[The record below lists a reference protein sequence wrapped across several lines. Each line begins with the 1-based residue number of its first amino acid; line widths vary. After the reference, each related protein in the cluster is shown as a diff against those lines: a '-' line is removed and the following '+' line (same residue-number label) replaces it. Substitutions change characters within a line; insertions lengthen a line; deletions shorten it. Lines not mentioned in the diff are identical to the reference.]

1 MTTPSHLPVTAAQV
15 GTYFVGHYYQVLQ
28 TQPDYVHQFYSDRST
43 LLRVDGHNRET
54 ATSMLQIHALVMS
67 LNYTGIE
74 IKTVHALE
82 SWDRGVLVL
91 VSGSVHV
98 KDFSVKR
105 NFVQTF
111 FLAPQEKGYFVLND
125 IFHFIDDQPNYHH
138 PVAFMTQ
145 NDLVSKMNASTALR
159 EQASSYMSGSDIH
172 ARDFVQPA
180 VVVENGTANNYGFQE
195 QQLQAPVAESI
206 LEDSYAVQTNGSVQN
221 SVNALQNHMN
231 PVEEVVEE
239 PQKHT
244 YASILQVAKGH
255 SAPSAP
261 REHSFKKSTSVSEL
275 NHVSESPAQQS
286 AATLTE
292 AVEDPSVVDDEA
304 EVKSVY
310 VKNVPSTATASDI
323 EEEFKKFG
331 KIRQD
336 GVAIRTRKDLDVC
349 YAFVE
354 FEDITGVHNAIKAST
369 VEIGGQQVTIEGRRA
384 NRINIYRGG
393 RGGRGRGRGGYQN
406 EGNGRGVRFGNRNYN
421 NRGNGHGHDGND
433 YNRPRGNGYY
443 RRQGQENRPHSNSHH
458 VSKNGH
464 ISSD

>member
-43 LLRVDGHNRET
+43 LLRVDGHSRET

-125 IFHFIDDQPNYHH
+125 IFHFIDDQPSYHH

-145 NDLVSKMNASTALR
+145 NDLVSKMNASTALL

-180 VVVENGTANNYGFQE
+180 AVVENGTANNYGFQE

-221 SVNALQNHMN
+221 SVNALQNHMT

-261 REHSFKKSTSVSEL
+261 REQSFKKSTSVSEL

-292 AVEDPSVVDDEA
+292 AVEDPSVVDDDA

-310 VKNVPSTATASDI
+310 VKNVPSSATASDI
-323 EEEFKKFG
+323 EEKFKKFG

-354 FEDITGVHNAIKAST
+354 FEDLTGVHNAIKAST

-421 NRGNGHGHDGND
+421 RGNGHGHDGND

-443 RRQGQENRPHSNSHH
+443 RRQGQENRHHSNSHH

>member
-1 MTTPSHLPVTAAQV
+1 MATPSHLSVTAAQV

-28 TQPDYVHQFYSDRST
+28 TQPDFVHQFYSDMST

-98 KDFSVKR
+98 KEFSLKR

-125 IFHFIDDQPNYHH
+125 IFHFIDDQPIHHHH
-138 PVAFMTQ
+138 PVAYMTQ
-145 NDLVSKMNASTALR
+145 NDLISKLNASTALR
-159 EQASSYMSGSDIH
+159 EQGYLSGGDIH
-172 ARDFVQPA
+172 ARDFVPP
-180 VVVENGTANNYGFQE
+180 VTVGENGTVNDYTFQE
-195 QQLQAPVAESI
+195 QQLQAPVTESI
-206 LEDSYAVQTNGSVQN
+206 LEENYAVQTNGSVQN
-221 SVNALQNHMN
+221 SGNAMQDHVA
-231 PVEEVVEE
+231 PAEEVAEE

-244 YASILQVAKGH
+244 YASILQVAKGN
-255 SAPSAP
+255 SAPSAL
-261 REHSFKKSTSVSEL
+261 REQSFTKSKSLSEM
-275 NHVSESPAQQS
+275 NHISEPPAQQS
-286 AATLTE
+286 AGTLTE
-292 AVEDPSVVDDEA
+292 AVEDAYGIDDEA

-354 FEDITGVHNAIKAST
+354 YEDITSVHNAIKAST

-384 NRINIYRGG
+384 NRGNIY
-393 RGGRGRGRGGYQN
+393 RGGRGRGRGRSGYQTD
-406 EGNGRGVRFGNRNYN
+406 GNGRGGRFGGRNYN
-421 NRGNGHGHDGND
+421 NRGNGHDHGHDGNG
-433 YNRPRGNGYY
+433 YYRPRGNGYY
-443 RRQGQENRPHSNSHH
+443 RRQDHRTHSNSHQ

-464 ISSD
+464 VSSD

>member
-28 TQPDYVHQFYSDRST
+28 TQPDFVHQFYSDRST

-67 LNYTGIE
+67 LSYTGIE

-98 KDFSVKR
+98 KDFSLKR

-125 IFHFIDDQPNYHH
+125 IFHFIEEQPIHH
-138 PVAFMTQ
+138 HLPVAYLTQ
-145 NDLVSKMNASTALR
+145 NDIVSNMNASTAHL
-159 EQASSYMSGSDIH
+159 EQASGYMLGGDIH
-172 ARDFVQPA
+172 ARDFVTPA
-180 VVVENGTANNYGFQE
+180 TVVENGTVNNYSFQE
-195 QQLQAPVAESI
+195 QQLQSPGNESI
-206 LEDSYAVQTNGSVQN
+206 REDNYAVQTNGSVKK
-221 SVNALQNHMN
+221 SVNALPDHMN
-231 PVEEVVEE
+231 PVVEVVGE

-244 YASILQVAKGH
+244 YASILQVSKGH
-255 SAPSAP
+255 SAPSVP
-261 REHSFKKSTSVSEL
+261 REQSFTKSKSLSEL
-275 NHVSESPAQQS
+275 NHMSEPPPQLSS
-286 AATLTE
+286 ATISE
-292 AVEDPSVVDDEA
+292 AVEDPSFVGDEA

-310 VKNVPSTATASDI
+310 VKNVPSTANVSDI

-354 FEDITGVHNAIKAST
+354 FDDITGVQNAIKAST

-384 NRINIYRGG
+384 NRSNTYRGG
-393 RGGRGRGRGGYQN
+393 RGRGRGRGGYQMD
-406 EGNGRGVRFGNRNYN
+406 GNGRGRFGGRNYN
-421 NRGNGHGHDGND
+421 NRGNGHDGSD
-433 YNRPRGNGYY
+433 YNKQRGNGYH
-443 RRQGQENRPHSNSHH
+443 RRQDHRTPSNSNQ

>member
-1 MTTPSHLPVTAAQV
+1 MATPSHLPVTAVQV
-15 GTYFVGHYYQVLQ
+15 GTFFVGHYYQVLQ
-28 TQPDYVHQFYSDRST
+28 TQPDLVHQFYSDRST
-43 LLRVDGHNRET
+43 LLRVDGHSRET
-54 ATSMLQIHALVMS
+54 ATSMLQIHALIMS

-74 IKTVHALE
+74 IKSVHALE
-82 SWDRGVLVL
+82 SWDRGVLLL

-98 KDFSVKR
+98 KDFNVKR

-111 FLAPQEKGYFVLND
+111 FLAPQETGYFVLND
-125 IFHFIDDQPNYHH
+125 IFHFIDDQPIHHHH
-138 PVAFMTQ
+138 PFAYLTQ
-145 NDLVSKMNASTALR
+145 NDLVSKLNASTALR
-159 EQASSYMSGSDIH
+159 EQAPSYMSGADIH
-172 ARDFVQPA
+172 AREFVPPA
-180 VVVENGTANNYGFQE
+180 TVVENGTANNYSFQE
-195 QQLQAPVAESI
+195 QQTQAPGAESI

-221 SVNALQNHMN
+221 SVNAPQDCMAN
-231 PVEEVVEE
+231 VEEVVEE

-244 YASILQVAKGH
+244 YASIVSKGH

-261 REHSFKKSTSVSEL
+261 REHSFTKSTSLSEL
-275 NHVSESPAQQS
+275 NHVSESNAQQS
-286 AATLTE
+286 AATLTD
-292 AVEDPSVVDDEA
+292 AVEDPSLVDNEA

-369 VEIGGQQVTIEGRRA
+369 VEIGGQQVSIEGRRA
-384 NRINIYRGG
+384 NRTNIYRG
-393 RGGRGRGRGGYQN
+393 GGRGRGRDRGGYQMD
-406 EGNGRGVRFGNRNYN
+406 GNGRGGSFGGRSYN
-421 NRGNGHGHDGND
+421 HRGNGYDHGHDGNG
-433 YNRPRGNGYY
+433 YTRPRGNGYN
-443 RRQGQENRPHSNSHH
+443 RRQDNRSHSNLHQA
-458 VSKNGH
+458 SKNSH